1 MPSFLIFF
9 EEDSSSMETV
19 PHKQM
24 LWDAAERIAPYVHYT
39 PVQTAESIN
48 KIVGCHLFVKCEN
61 LQKVGAFKIRGA
73 TNTLLQLTNE
83 EKANG
88 VATHSSGNH
97 AQAVALAARN
107 QGLKATIVMPHTA
120 KQVKKDAVKGYGADV
135 IECEPSLAARE
146 RTIND
151 VVAKTGSTCISPF
164 NDYRIIAGQST
175 VAQELLQQV
184 KELDAIVAPVGG
196 GGLLSGTALAANYFG
211 DQVEVL
217 AAEPEVADDAYR
229 SFYEGKLIP
238 GNYPET
244 VADGLR
250 VSLGDKPFG
259 IIKDHVHDVIT
270 VTEEEIV
277 SAMRLVWERMKLV
290 IEPSAAVPLAAVVK
304 ERQRFADKRFG
315 VILSGG
321 NVDLTDLPF

>member
-1 MPSFLIFF
+1 
-9 EEDSSSMETV
+9 
-19 PHKQM
+19 M
-24 LWDAAERIAPYVHYT
+24 LLDAADRIAPYVHYT
-39 PVQTAESIN
+39 PVQTAASIN
-48 KIVGCHLFVKCEN
+48 EMVGCHLFVKCEN

-73 TNTLLQLTNE
+73 TNTLLQLAPE

-97 AQAVALAARN
+97 AQAVALAATN
-107 QGLKATIVMPHTA
+107 QGVKATILMPHNA
-120 KQVKKDAVKGYGADV
+120 KQVKKDAVKGYRAEV
-135 IECEPSLAARE
+135 IECEASHTARE
-146 RTIND
+146 QTLND
-151 VVAKTGSTCISPF
+151 LIAKTGSTYIPPF

-184 KELDAIVAPVGG
+184 EEPDAIVAPVGG
-196 GGLLSGTALAANYFG
+196 GGLLSGTALAASYFG
-211 DQVEVL
+211 NHVEVL

-229 SFYEGKLIP
+229 SFYKGELIP

-259 IIKDHVHDVIT
+259 IIKDHVSDVIT
-270 VTEEEIV
+270 VAEDEIT

-290 IEPSAAVPLAAVVK
+290 IEPSAAVPLAAVWK
-304 ERQRFADKRFG
+304 ERHRFADKRIG
-315 VILSGG
+315 VMLSGG
-321 NVDLTDLPF
+321 NVDVTDLPF